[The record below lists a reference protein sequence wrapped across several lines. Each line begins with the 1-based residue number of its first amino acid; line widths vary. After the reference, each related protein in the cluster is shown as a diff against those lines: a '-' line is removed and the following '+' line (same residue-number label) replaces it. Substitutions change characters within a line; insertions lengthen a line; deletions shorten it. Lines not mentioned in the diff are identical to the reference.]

1 MQQNKHIAWI
11 VGALVC
17 AVLLVM
23 TLGIGQTQARYDNSV
38 SWKSI
43 YMPPKPVLESN
54 FLAQGG
60 QTVLLSDWNISA
72 SSYRVLDIQLSAKGG
87 SLSGTLS
94 CQVES
99 DLLTATLDQDR
110 FTVGA
115 IENHAMLTLTRTE
128 KATLLEEET
137 AVTVRLVWIP
147 EGADLASS
155 TVWADFTVNLLPS
168 ANSTHSEGAQPAREE
183 MSLICADTF
192 SWDEPLALKLT
203 LPEGTDNL
211 LLSYEGV
218 EFPANTRYF
227 VDAEASRVLGD
238 DDMISIS
245 TDGRQELQV
254 LLDFTWTEEA
264 LYRSSF
270 LLSAVAYADGA
281 EIAVANAN
289 VSASREALQ
298 VEADAQGYLL
308 KAGTQVQLVI
318 EGDVDGFSYTV
329 EQLMKTDGI
338 IAYTA
343 SEQLNVT
350 METTNDGD
358 GSIRSVLVI
367 SNDNGTAPAGTYRLS
382 LQRIY
387 DGVAIS
393 SFEVPIFV
401 CY

>member
-1 MQQNKHIAWI
+1 MQQTRHIAWT

-23 TLGIGQTQARYDNSV
+23 TLGIGQTQARYDNTV

-43 YMPPKPVLESN
+43 YIPQKPVLESN

-60 QTVLLSDWNISA
+60 QTVLLSDWDISA
-72 SSYRVLDIQLSAKGG
+72 SSYRVLDVRLSAKGG
-87 SLSGTLS
+87 SLSGKLS

-115 IENHAMLTLTRTE
+115 IENHTMLTLARTDKAAALQE
-128 KATLLEEET
+128 KTT
-137 AVTVRLVWIP
+137 VTMRVSWTP
-147 EGADLASS
+147 DGENSS
-155 TVWADFTVNLLPS
+155 TAWADFTVDLLPGTTGIVS
-168 ANSTHSEGAQPAREE
+168 DSPPRIYESMTVSCPEA
-183 MSLICADTF
+183 F
-192 SWDEPLALKLT
+192 SWEELLALKLT
-203 LPEGTDNL
+203 LPEGTDNV

-227 VDAEASRVLGD
+227 VDTEEPRVLGD

-245 TDGRQELQV
+245 TDGRQEIQV
-254 LLDFTWTEEA
+254 LLDFTWTEEE
-264 LYRSSF
+264 LYRSRF

-281 EIAVANAN
+281 EIAIANAN
-289 VSASREALQ
+289 VLASREALQ
-298 VEADAQGYLL
+298 VKVDAQDYILKADA
-308 KAGTQVQLVI
+308 QVQLVV

-329 EQLMKTDGI
+329 EQLTKTDGV

-350 METTNDGD
+350 METTNNDD
-358 GSIRSVLVI
+358 GSTQSVLVI
-367 SNDNGTAPAGTYRLS
+367 SNDNGTAPAGAYRLT
-382 LQRIY
+382 LRRVC
-387 DGVAIS
+387 DGAVLS
-393 SFEVPIFV
+393 SYEIPVFV

>member
-1 MQQNKHIAWI
+1 MQQNRHIAWT

-23 TLGIGQTQARYDNSV
+23 TLGIGQTQARYDNTV

-43 YMPPKPVLESN
+43 YMPKKPVLESN
-54 FLAQGG
+54 FLAEGG

-155 TVWADFTVNLLPS
+155 TVWADFTVDLLPD
-168 ANSTHSEGAQPAREE
+168 ARNTLSDGPQRAYEE
-183 MSLICADTF
+183 MSITCADAF
-192 SWDEPLALKLT
+192 SWDELLVLKLT
-203 LPEGTDNL
+203 LPEGTDTV
-211 LLSYEGV
+211 LLSCEGV
-218 EFPANTRYF
+218 EFPANTRYSI
-227 VDAEASRVLGD
+227 DAEATRVLGD
-238 DDMISIS
+238 DDMISVS
-245 TDGRQELQV
+245 ADGRREVQV

-264 LYRSSF
+264 LYRNSF

-281 EIAVANAN
+281 ELAIANAN
-289 VSASREALQ
+289 ISASREALQ
-298 VEADAQGYLL
+298 VEADAQGYIL

-329 EQLMKTDGI
+329 EQLTKTDGI
-338 IAYTA
+338 IAYIA

-358 GSIRSVLVI
+358 GTTQSVLVI
-367 SNDNGTAPAGTYRLS
+367 SNDNGAALAGTYRLS
-382 LQRIY
+382 LQRIF
-387 DGVAIS
+387 DGVVINS
-393 SFEVPIFV
+393 YEIPLFV